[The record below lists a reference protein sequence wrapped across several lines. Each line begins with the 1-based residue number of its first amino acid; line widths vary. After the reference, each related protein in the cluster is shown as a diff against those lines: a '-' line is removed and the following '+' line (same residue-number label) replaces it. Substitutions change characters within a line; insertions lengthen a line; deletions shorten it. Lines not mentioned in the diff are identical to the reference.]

1 MSIGF
6 NFSKKFDMTGVH
18 ANVQNDGSLESMIA
32 RKNYLKKRIYADMAS
47 AKEVEEY
54 KQLNREIAVKKREN
68 QGSIFSVKKET
79 TPQVPTKNN
88 VNKAWNQVRSAF
100 SELSNVFSPKTSD
113 NAGEKEGDGIDE

>member
-1 MSIGF
+1 MGIGF

-32 RKNYLKKRIYADMAS
+32 RKNYLKKRINADMAS

-68 QGSIFSVKKET
+68 QGSIFSVKEET

-113 NAGEKEGDGIDE
+113 NAGEKEGEGIDE

>member
-1 MSIGF
+1 
-6 NFSKKFDMTGVH
+6 
-18 ANVQNDGSLESMIA
+18 
-32 RKNYLKKRIYADMAS
+32 MAS

-68 QGSIFSVKKET
+68 QGSIFSVKEET

-113 NAGEKEGDGIDE
+113 NAGEKEGEGIDE

>member
-1 MSIGF
+1 MGIGF

-32 RKNYLKKRIYADMAS
+32 RKNYLKKRINADMTS

-68 QGSIFSVKKET
+68 QGSIFSVKEET

-113 NAGEKEGDGIDE
+113 NAGEKEGEGIDE

>member
-32 RKNYLKKRIYADMAS
+32 RKNYLKKRINADMAS

-79 TPQVPTKNN
+79 TPQIPTKNN

-100 SELSNVFSPKTSD
+100 SELSNVFSPKTSN
-113 NAGEKEGDGIDE
+113 NAGEKEGEGIDE

>member
-1 MSIGF
+1 MGIGF

-18 ANVQNDGSLESMIA
+18 ANVHNDGSLESMIA
-32 RKNYLKKRIYADMAS
+32 RKNYLKKRINADMAS

-68 QGSIFSVKKET
+68 QGSIFSVKEET

-113 NAGEKEGDGIDE
+113 NAGEKEGEGIDE

>member
-18 ANVQNDGSLESMIA
+18 ANVLNDGSLESMIA
-32 RKNYLKKRIYADMAS
+32 RKNYLKKRINADMAS

-100 SELSNVFSPKTSD
+100 SELSNVFSPKTSN
-113 NAGEKEGDGIDE
+113 NAGEKEGEGIDE

>member
-1 MSIGF
+1 MGIGF

-32 RKNYLKKRIYADMAS
+32 RKNYLKKRINADMAS

-68 QGSIFSVKKET
+68 QGSIFSLKEET

-88 VNKAWNQVRSAF
+88 VNKVWNQVRSAF

-113 NAGEKEGDGIDE
+113 NAGEKEGEGIDE

>member
-32 RKNYLKKRIYADMAS
+32 RKNYLKKRINADMAS

-113 NAGEKEGDGIDE
+113 NAGEKEGEGIDE

>member
-32 RKNYLKKRIYADMAS
+32 RKNYLKKRINADMAS
-47 AKEVEEY
+47 AKEVEDY

-100 SELSNVFSPKTSD
+100 SELSNVFSPKTSN
-113 NAGEKEGDGIDE
+113 NAGEKEGEGIDE

>member
-32 RKNYLKKRIYADMAS
+32 RKNYLKKRINADMAS

-100 SELSNVFSPKTSD
+100 S
-113 NAGEKEGDGIDE
+113 

>member
-32 RKNYLKKRIYADMAS
+32 RKNYLKKRINADMAS

-100 SELSNVFSPKTSD
+100 SELSNVFSPKTSN
-113 NAGEKEGDGIDE
+113 NAGEKEGEGIDE

>member
-1 MSIGF
+1 MGIGF

-32 RKNYLKKRIYADMAS
+32 RKNYLKKRINADMAS

-100 SELSNVFSPKTSD
+100 SELSNVFSPKTSN
-113 NAGEKEGDGIDE
+113 NAGEKEGEGIDE